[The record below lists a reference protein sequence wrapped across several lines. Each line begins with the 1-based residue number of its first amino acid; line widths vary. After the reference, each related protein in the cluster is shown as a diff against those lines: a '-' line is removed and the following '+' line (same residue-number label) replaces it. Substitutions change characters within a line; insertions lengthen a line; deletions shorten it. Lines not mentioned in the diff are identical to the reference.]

1 MDKLDNALLK
11 IACVDTCF
19 LALENFID
27 KVEEEKTQESINR
40 LQYLFYLL
48 WDQTTEARK
57 ELEEA
62 ANEIQKNKSYIIQ
75 KLESE
80 NKELKEKLSTF
91 PFV

>member
-27 KVEEEKTQESINR
+27 RVEEEKTQESINR

-62 ANEIQKNKSYIIQ
+62 ADEIQKNKSYIIQ

>member
-27 KVEEEKTQESINR
+27 RVEEEKTQESINR

-62 ANEIQKNKSYIIQ
+62 ADEIQKNKSYIIQ

-80 NKELKEKLSTF
+80 NKELKEKLSAF